1 MKRSELK
8 QSLKFAV
15 LQSTPDLLPT
25 LLPGYSAEGIPSPS
39 CTAEEA
45 LCGIN
50 QVVVPRKRH
59 QFQIAGVMAA
69 VCIVFLSVFYLAQ
82 PKVDSIVSIDV
93 NPSIELT
100 IDQNDRVIKSKAS
113 NDDAAAILKNM
124 NLRDKDLQEA
134 TGSIVNELLE
144 HGYLSKNSK
153 DNAILISVA
162 SRSGGQ
168 TPTQLQDKM
177 ADGIENVLKE
187 NNASATVLRQ
197 TDTLSDDLQKFASA
211 NKVSLGKADLVRK
224 LTEQDPSLDAA
235 ELCKMSLKDLNK
247 LMENKK
253 LEVSGL
259 VVGEEGNSSSSQPGK
274 DPTTPGK
281 DSSSTVSGI
290 TSEPQTEEPFGSGTE
305 SRKPSSSKPHSN
317 TSSNSGATSGG
328 QGESSVSSDDPIYT
342 PPDID
347 DDMED
352 PDGVPSYPFD
362 EVSSTVESS
371 SPNPSSDPSKSP
383 SKSPSSE
390 NSQAASSSSSSSSS
404 SVEHSTPPSS
414 SEKPSSSYSSTAPGS
429 SSQKTG
435 SSDKS
440 EVSSQIASSRVKKV

>member
-25 LLPGYSAEGIPSPS
+25 LLPGYSAEEIPLP
-39 CTAEEA
+39 CPTAEEA

-50 QVVVPRKRH
+50 QVVVPRKRPR
-59 QFQIAGVMAA
+59 FQIACVMAA

-124 NLRDKDLQEA
+124 NLRDKDLSEA
-134 TGSIVNELLE
+134 TGTIVNRLLE
-144 HGYLSKNSK
+144 HGYLAKNST

-162 SRSGGQ
+162 SRNGQ
-168 TPTQLQDKM
+168 NPTQLQEKM

-197 TDTLSDDLQKFASA
+197 TDTLSDDLQKFASE

-224 LTEQDPSLDAA
+224 LTEQDSSLDASA
-235 ELCKMSLKDLNK
+235 LCKMSLKDLNK
-247 LMENKK
+247 LMESKK

-259 VVGEEGNSSSSQPGK
+259 VIGEEGDPSVSSGQPGNDPVSSSSGK
-274 DPTTPGK
+274 E
-281 DSSSTVSGI
+281 SSAPEGSAGGS
-290 TSEPQTEEPFGSGTE
+290 QTEDSFGSGTT
-305 SRKPSSSKPHSN
+305 SRNPSSSRPHSH
-317 TSSNSGATSGG
+317 TSSENGATSGG
-328 QGESSVSSDDPIYT
+328 QDGSSVSSDDPIYT

-362 EVSSTVESS
+362 DVSSAVESSSQSSSSKNPGGESSQAASSGSSSSSSTVESS
-371 SPNPSSDPSKSP
+371 
-383 SKSPSSE
+383 
-390 NSQAASSSSSSSSS
+390 A
-404 SVEHSTPPSS
+404 PSS
-414 SEKPSSSYSSTAPGS
+414 SEKPSSSHSSSSASGN

-440 EVSSQIASSRVKKV
+440 GASSQIASSRDKKA

>member
-25 LLPGYSAEGIPSPS
+25 LLPGYSAEEIPLP
-39 CTAEEA
+39 CPTAEEA

-50 QVVVPRKRH
+50 QVVVPRKRPR
-59 QFQIAGVMAA
+59 FQIACVMAA

-124 NLRDKDLQEA
+124 NLRDKDISEA
-134 TGSIVNELLE
+134 TGTIVNRLLE
-144 HGYLSKNSK
+144 HGYLAKNST

-162 SRSGGQ
+162 SRNGQ
-168 TPTQLQDKM
+168 NPTQLQEKM

-197 TDTLSDDLQKFASA
+197 TDTLSDDLQKFASE

-224 LTEQDPSLDAA
+224 LTEQDSSLDASA
-235 ELCKMSLKDLNK
+235 LCKMSLKDLNK
-247 LMENKK
+247 LMESKK

-259 VVGEEGNSSSSQPGK
+259 VIGEEGDPSVSSGQPGNDPVSSSSGK
-274 DPTTPGK
+274 E
-281 DSSSTVSGI
+281 SSAPEGSAGGS
-290 TSEPQTEEPFGSGTE
+290 QTEDPFGSGTT
-305 SRKPSSSKPHSN
+305 SRNPSSSRPHSH
-317 TSSNSGATSGG
+317 TSSENGATSGG
-328 QGESSVSSDDPIYT
+328 QDGSSVSSDDPIYT

-362 EVSSTVESS
+362 DVSSAVESSSQSSSSKNPGGESSQAASSGSSSSSSTVESS
-371 SPNPSSDPSKSP
+371 
-383 SKSPSSE
+383 
-390 NSQAASSSSSSSSS
+390 A
-404 SVEHSTPPSS
+404 PSS
-414 SEKPSSSYSSTAPGS
+414 SEKPSSSHSSSSASGN

-440 EVSSQIASSRVKKV
+440 GASSQIASSRDKKA

>member
-39 CTAEEA
+39 RTAEEA

-50 QVVVPRKRH
+50 QVVVPRKRP
-59 QFQIAGVMAA
+59 QFQIACVMAA
-69 VCIVFLSVFYLAQ
+69 VCLVFLSVFYLAQ

-100 IDQNDRVIKSKAS
+100 IDQNDRVIKSRAS
-113 NDDAAAILKNM
+113 NDDAAVILKNM

-168 TPTQLQDKM
+168 SPTQLQEKM

-197 TDTLSDDLQKFASA
+197 MDTLSDDLQKFASA

-224 LTEQDPSLDAA
+224 LTEQDSSLDAEA
-235 ELCKMSLKDLNK
+235 LCKMSLKDLNK
-247 LMENKK
+247 LMENEK

-259 VVGEEGNSSSSQPGK
+259 VVGKEGDSSSSQPDK
-274 DPTTPGK
+274 DPSSPGNNP
-281 DSSSTVSGI
+281 SSIVSSTGES
-290 TSEPQTEEPFGSGTE
+290 QQEEPFGSGTD
-305 SRKPSSSKPHSN
+305 SRNPSSSKPHSN
-317 TSSNSGATSGG
+317 TSSENGATSGE
-328 QGESSVSSDDPIYT
+328 QDESSVSSDDPIYT

-347 DDMED
+347 DMED
-352 PDGVPSYPFD
+352 PDGVPSYTFD
-362 EVSSTVESS
+362 EVSSAVESNLPSSKPSPSS
-371 SPNPSSDPSKSP
+371 SP
-383 SKSPSSE
+383 SPSSE
-390 NSQAASSSSSSSSS
+390 NSQAPSSGSNQSSSSAA
-404 SVEHSTPPSS
+404 EHSSPPSS
-414 SEKPSSSYSSTAPGS
+414 SEKTSSSYSSNASGDS
-429 SSQKTG
+429 SKKTG

-440 EVSSQIASSRVKKV
+440 EVSSQIASSRDKKV

>member
-1 MKRSELK
+1 MNRSELK

-25 LLPGYSAEGIPSPS
+25 LLPGYSAEEIPLLSQ
-39 CTAEEA
+39 TAEEA

-50 QVVVPRKRH
+50 QVVVPRKRPR
-59 QFQIAGVMAA
+59 FQIACVMAA

-134 TGSIVNELLE
+134 TGTIVNQLLE
-144 HGYLSKNSK
+144 KGYLTKNST

-162 SRSGGQ
+162 SRNGQ
-168 TPTQLQDKM
+168 SPTQLQEKM

-197 TDTLSDDLQKFASA
+197 TDTLSDDLQKFASQ

-224 LTEQDPSLDAA
+224 LTEQDSSLVAS

-247 LMENKK
+247 LMESKQ

-259 VVGEEGNSSSSQPGK
+259 VVGEEGDSSTSSGQPGK
-274 DPTTPGK
+274 DPASSSSGNENSTPGNSAG
-281 DSSSTVSGI
+281 DS
-290 TSEPQTEEPFGSGTE
+290 QTEENFGSGTT
-305 SRKPSSSKPHSN
+305 SKNSPSSKPHSH
-317 TSSNSGATSGG
+317 SSSENGEPSSE
-328 QGESSVSSDDPIYT
+328 QGESSVSSEDPIYV

-362 EVSSTVESS
+362 DVSSAAESH
-371 SPNPSSDPSKSP
+371 
-383 SKSPSSE
+383 SE
-390 NSQAASSSSSSSSS
+390 SSQAASSSSSSSSS
-404 SVEHSTPPSS
+404 AVEHSTPSS
-414 SEKPSSSYSSTAPGS
+414 SEKPSSSHSSSSGD

-440 EVSSQIASSRVKKV
+440 EVSSQIASSRDKKA

>member
-25 LLPGYSAEGIPSPS
+25 LLPGYSAEEIPLP
-39 CTAEEA
+39 CPTAEEA

-50 QVVVPRKRH
+50 QVVVPRKRPR
-59 QFQIAGVMAA
+59 FQIACVMAA

-124 NLRDKDLQEA
+124 NLRDKDISEA
-134 TGSIVNELLE
+134 TGTIVNRLLE
-144 HGYLSKNSK
+144 HGYLAKNST

-162 SRSGGQ
+162 SRNGQ
-168 TPTQLQDKM
+168 NPTQLQEKM

-197 TDTLSDDLQKFASA
+197 TDTLSDDLQKFASE

-224 LTEQDPSLDAA
+224 LTEQDSSLDASA
-235 ELCKMSLKDLNK
+235 LCKMSLKDLNK
-247 LMENKK
+247 LMESKK

-259 VVGEEGNSSSSQPGK
+259 VIGEEGDPSVSSGQPGNDPVSSSSGKESSAPESGAGGSQTEDPFGSETTSRNSSSS
-274 DPTTPGK
+274 
-281 DSSSTVSGI
+281 
-290 TSEPQTEEPFGSGTE
+290 
-305 SRKPSSSKPHSN
+305 RPHSH
-317 TSSNSGATSGG
+317 TSSGNGATSGG
-328 QGESSVSSDDPIYT
+328 QDGGSVSSDDPIYT

-362 EVSSTVESS
+362 DVSSAVESS
-371 SPNPSSDPSKSP
+371 SQSSSSKNPG
-383 SKSPSSE
+383 SE
-390 NSQAASSSSSSSSS
+390 SSQAASSGSSSSSSKAES
-404 SVEHSTPPSS
+404 SAPSS
-414 SEKPSSSYSSTAPGS
+414 SEKPSSSHSSSSASGN

-440 EVSSQIASSRVKKV
+440 GASSQIASSRDKKA

>member
-39 CTAEEA
+39 RTAEEA

-224 LTEQDPSLDAA
+224 LTEQDSSLDAA
-235 ELCKMSLKDLNK
+235 SLCKMSLKDLNK

-274 DPTTPGK
+274 DPTPPGK

-362 EVSSTVESS
+362 EVSSAIEIPSPSS
-371 SPNPSSDPSKSP
+371 SPSSSP
-383 SKSPSSE
+383 SKSPSNE
-390 NSQAASSSSSSSSS
+390 NSQAASSGSNNSSSSA
-404 SVEHSTPPSS
+404 VEHSTPASS
-414 SEKPSSSYSSTAPGS
+414 SEKPSSSYSSTASGDS
-429 SSQKTG
+429 SKKTG

>member
-25 LLPGYSAEGIPSPS
+25 LLPGYSAEEIPLP
-39 CTAEEA
+39 CPAAEEA

-50 QVVVPRKRH
+50 QVVVPRKRPR
-59 QFQIAGVMAA
+59 FQIACVMAA

-124 NLRDKDLQEA
+124 NLRDKDLSEA
-134 TGSIVNELLE
+134 TGTIVNRLLE
-144 HGYLSKNSK
+144 HGYLAKNST

-162 SRSGGQ
+162 SRNGEN
-168 TPTQLQDKM
+168 PAQLQEKM

-197 TDTLSDDLQKFASA
+197 TDTLSDDLQKFASE
-211 NKVSLGKADLVRK
+211 NQVSLGKADLVRK
-224 LTEQDPSLDAA
+224 LTEQDSSLDASA
-235 ELCKMSLKDLNK
+235 LCKMSLKDLNK
-247 LMENKK
+247 LMESKK

-259 VVGEEGNSSSSQPGK
+259 VIGEEGNPTVSSGQPGK
-274 DPTTPGK
+274 DPA
-281 DSSSTVSGI
+281 SSSSSGKE
-290 TSEPQTEEPFGSGTE
+290 SSAPEGSVGGSQAEEDPFGSETT
-305 SRKPSSSKPHSN
+305 SRNSSSSKPHSH
-317 TSSNSGATSGG
+317 TSSENGATSGG
-328 QGESSVSSDDPIYT
+328 QEESSVSSDDPIYT

-362 EVSSTVESS
+362 DVSSAAESS
-371 SPNPSSDPSKSP
+371 SQSSSSRNPGDES
-383 SKSPSSE
+383 
-390 NSQAASSSSSSSSS
+390 SQAASSGSSSSSSK
-404 SVEHSTPPSS
+404 VESNAPSS
-414 SEKPSSSYSSTAPGS
+414 SEKPSSSHSSSASGN

-440 EVSSQIASSRVKKV
+440 GASSQIASSRDKKA

>member
-25 LLPGYSAEGIPSPS
+25 LLPGYSAEEIPLP
-39 CTAEEA
+39 CPTAEEA

-50 QVVVPRKRH
+50 QVVVPRKRPR
-59 QFQIAGVMAA
+59 FQIACVMAA

-124 NLRDKDLQEA
+124 NLRDKDISEA
-134 TGSIVNELLE
+134 TGTIVNRLLE
-144 HGYLSKNSK
+144 HGYLAKNST

-162 SRSGGQ
+162 SRNGQ
-168 TPTQLQDKM
+168 NPTQLQEKM

-197 TDTLSDDLQKFASA
+197 TDTLSDDLQKFASE

-224 LTEQDPSLDAA
+224 LTEQDSSLDASA
-235 ELCKMSLKDLNK
+235 LCKMSLKDLNK
-247 LMENKK
+247 LMESKK

-259 VVGEEGNSSSSQPGK
+259 VIGEEGDPSVSSGQPGNDPVSSSSGK
-274 DPTTPGK
+274 E
-281 DSSSTVSGI
+281 SSAPEGSAGGS
-290 TSEPQTEEPFGSGTE
+290 QTEDPFGSGTP
-305 SRKPSSSKPHSN
+305 SRNPSSSRPHSH
-317 TSSNSGATSGG
+317 TSSENGATSGG
-328 QGESSVSSDDPIYT
+328 QDGSSVSSDDPIYT

-362 EVSSTVESS
+362 DVSSAVESSSQSSSSKNPGGESSQAASSGSSSSSSTVESS
-371 SPNPSSDPSKSP
+371 
-383 SKSPSSE
+383 
-390 NSQAASSSSSSSSS
+390 A
-404 SVEHSTPPSS
+404 PSS
-414 SEKPSSSYSSTAPGS
+414 SEKPSSSHSSSSASGN

-440 EVSSQIASSRVKKV
+440 GASSQIASSRDKKA

>member
-25 LLPGYSAEGIPSPS
+25 LLPGYSVEEIPLP
-39 CTAEEA
+39 CPTAEEA

-50 QVVVPRKRH
+50 QVVVPRKRPR
-59 QFQIAGVMAA
+59 FQIACVMAA

-124 NLRDKDLQEA
+124 NLRDKDISEA
-134 TGSIVNELLE
+134 TGTIVNRLLE
-144 HGYLSKNSK
+144 HGYLAKNST

-162 SRSGGQ
+162 SRNGQ
-168 TPTQLQDKM
+168 NPTQLQEKM

-197 TDTLSDDLQKFASA
+197 TDTLSDDLQKFASE

-224 LTEQDPSLDAA
+224 LTEQDSSLDASA
-235 ELCKMSLKDLNK
+235 LCKMSLKDLNK
-247 LMENKK
+247 LMESKK

-259 VVGEEGNSSSSQPGK
+259 VIGEEGDPSVSSGQPGNDPVSSSSGK
-274 DPTTPGK
+274 E
-281 DSSSTVSGI
+281 SSAPESSAGG
-290 TSEPQTEEPFGSGTE
+290 SQTEDPFGSGTT
-305 SRKPSSSKPHSN
+305 SRNSSSSRPHSH
-317 TSSNSGATSGG
+317 TSSGNGATSGG
-328 QGESSVSSDDPIYT
+328 QDGSSVSSDDPIYT

-362 EVSSTVESS
+362 DVSSAVESS
-371 SPNPSSDPSKSP
+371 SES
-383 SKSPSSE
+383 
-390 NSQAASSSSSSSSS
+390 SQAASSGSSSSSSAVES
-404 SVEHSTPPSS
+404 SAPSS
-414 SEKPSSSYSSTAPGS
+414 SEKPSSSHSSSSASGN

-440 EVSSQIASSRVKKV
+440 GASSQIASSRDKKA

>member
-39 CTAEEA
+39 RTAEEA

-224 LTEQDPSLDAA
+224 LTEQDSSLDAA

-259 VVGEEGNSSSSQPGK
+259 VVGEEGDSSSSQPGK
-274 DPTTPGK
+274 DPTTPGN

-362 EVSSTVESS
+362 EVSSTVES
-371 SPNPSSDPSKSP
+371 NLPSSKPSP
-383 SKSPSSE
+383 SSSPSSE
-390 NSQAASSSSSSSSS
+390 NSQAPSSGSNQSSSSAA
-404 SVEHSTPPSS
+404 EHSAPPSS
-414 SEKPSSSYSSTAPGS
+414 SEKPSSSYSSTASGDS
-429 SSQKTG
+429 SKKTG